1 MKKTI
6 IGIVSLL
13 VVLIALVYAYEFI
26 FKKPIIESPTVEQQE
41 NLQNQKVEIKEQ
53 YKDSM
58 YTFAGVLDLP
68 TPCHS
73 FNIKTNKVS
82 DSKYQ
87 IVVSTINPKEDVVC
101 AQVISSK
108 PYKTSFKAP
117 ENIDVTIL
125 IDGVEYQTN
134 RFVIPSSEDIDTFK
148 LEIKG

>member
-13 VVLIALVYAYEFI
+13 IILIAVVYGYEFI
-26 FKKPIIESPTVEQQE
+26 FKKPVIESPTIEEQE
-41 NLQNQKVEIKEQ
+41 NFQDQKVEIKEQ
-53 YKDSM
+53 YKDST

-73 FNIKTNKVS
+73 FTTKTNKVS

-87 IVVSTINPKEDVVC
+87 IVVTTVNPKEDVMC
-101 AQVISSK
+101 AQVVTPK
-108 PYKTSFKAP
+108 PYKVSFEAP
-117 ENIDVTIL
+117 ENIEVTIL
-125 IDGVEYQTN
+125 IDGIEYQTN
-134 RFVIPSSEDIDTFK
+134 RFVIPSGENIDTFK

>member
-13 VVLIALVYAYEFI
+13 VVLIALVYSYEFI

-41 NLQNQKVEIKEQ
+41 ELQNQKIEIKEQ
-53 YKDSM
+53 YKDSI

-73 FNIKTNKVS
+73 FSIETNKIS

-87 IVVSTINPKEDVVC
+87 IVLNTINPKEDIVC
-101 AQVISSK
+101 AQVVTPK
-108 PYKTSFKAP
+108 PYKTSFRAP
-117 ENIDVTIL
+117 ENIEVTVL

-134 RFVIPSSEDIDTFK
+134 RFVIPSNEDIDTFK